1 MQENILVAEEAA
13 TVENRNASQREALS
27 MDGVQPIDM
36 PRSDQLER
44 LSPCLIRAENSAD
57 PAAYEARKE
66 TFVEEPPV
74 QCGDLVEQ
82 SCCVEMNSEG
92 DRGSHLPAH
101 TVEEN
106 MNSLCMAGGV
116 ESGLSPVEEDLGQ
129 SAPMELVATIEGGPN
144 PIRNEEVILPTEHV
158 GMASFKEIE
167 SSAPK
172 EVTSV
177 ISENPVVLESVSQ
190 RIETE
195 IPVSSLRQEGTTQQ
209 PLPVCLS
216 VSTTVVSELSGDP
229 FAILA
234 QADHDGSFVEAKI
247 PETRAKLVDVEA
259 SASVDNLKG
268 EPVGGKHKSE
278 GFLAKSVTSS
288 LPISIACQEGDLQP
302 LAMSCEKTGLPQNLR
317 TQQGSLA
324 ESLIGSIDE
333 VTDNLGRDLVGI
345 EGTEDLPVTQ
355 NTCVQKGTVAD
366 PIFVGEPRTSSIPE
380 FPEVS
385 VEGEY
390 HSVEV
395 LPLKSSC
402 QQVAPTQIQ
411 GVEEVVTEEQEVGMI
426 DACVAGEPRGVA
438 QHLGGIDSG
447 SISQVPRLEAAE
459 RTSTTASPSVIEEP
473 LITWRKNPWSDDHD
487 VSFGGIV
494 HTRVT
499 PEELGQV
506 NEGADFEV
514 PLEIVQ
520 GPQVEHNYGQ
530 KVSTGLVPDDGA
542 TLAGTEVPV
551 LGESALEPEADAT
564 ESLAENHSET
574 IDERSNGGPIGKMIN
589 GGIELDHSAVPLEEP
604 LSKSTKSTC
613 EEQWQ
618 NSEITASEMMGS
630 IQVTATGL
638 GPSYTQQEVETGVQC
653 LPEKRSTNYGDV
665 LALDREQEHA
675 SPIVVDPMKISQSQ
689 QVVSNQVTSILYV
702 LCFYSGCFVFWSWLI
717 TCVFLP
723 LLFDSSLCH
732 CWWLQVHTYKKKGR
746 PPVQNQGTPNR
757 ARRDGAFHPD
767 PKRKK
772 RLQNP
777 GGRRVRPRP
786 IDPDQPVIIFVEGR
800 DKVRDFL
807 LFFISVLMP
816 NREGSHE

>member
-13 TVENRNASQREALS
+13 TAENRHASQREALL
-27 MDGVQPIDM
+27 MDAVKPIDM
-36 PRSDQLER
+36 PRSDQLEK
-44 LSPCLIRAENSAD
+44 LLPCLIRAENSAD
-57 PAAYEARKE
+57 PAAYEPRIE

-74 QCGDLVEQ
+74 QRGDLVEQ

-92 DRGSHLPAH
+92 DRESLSPAH

-106 MNSLCMAGGV
+106 MKSLCTAGGL

-129 SAPMELVATIEGGPN
+129 SVPMELVATLEGGPN
-144 PIRNEEVILPTEHV
+144 PIRDEEMILPTEHV

-172 EVTSV
+172 EVTST

-190 RIETE
+190 RTETE
-195 IPVSSLRQEGTTQQ
+195 IPVSSLRQEDTTQQ

-216 VSTTVVSELSGDP
+216 VSRTAVSELSGDP

-247 PETRAKLVDVEA
+247 PETRAKLVDLEA
-259 SASVDNLKG
+259 SASVDNLKD

-302 LAMSCEKTGLPQNLR
+302 LAISCEKTGSPQNLR

-333 VTDNLGRDLVGI
+333 VTENLGRDLVGI

-355 NTCVQKGTVAD
+355 NTCLQKGTVAD
-366 PIFVGEPRTSSIPE
+366 PVLVGEPRTSIPE

-385 VEGEY
+385 VGGEY
-390 HSVEV
+390 HSVEM

-402 QQVAPTQIQ
+402 KQVTPTQIQ
-411 GVEEVVTEEQEVGMI
+411 GMEEVVTEEQEVGMI
-426 DACVAGEPRGVA
+426 HACVAGDPRCVA
-438 QHLGGIDSG
+438 QHLEGIDGG

-506 NEGADFEV
+506 NEGVDFEV

-530 KVSTGLVPDDGA
+530 KGSTSLVPDDGA
-542 TLAGTEVPV
+542 TLAGTDVPV
-551 LGESALEPEADAT
+551 LGESALGPEAGAT

-574 IDERSNGGPIGKMIN
+574 IDEKSNGGPIENMIN
-589 GGIELDHSAVPLEEP
+589 GGIEIDHSAVPLEEP

-630 IQVTATGL
+630 ILVTATGL

-653 LPEKRSTNYGDV
+653 LPEKRSTNNGDV

-675 SPIVVDPMKISQSQ
+675 SPSVVDPMKISQSQ
-689 QVVSNQVTSILYV
+689 QVVSNQVISIL
-702 LCFYSGCFVFWSWLI
+702 LCSM
-717 TCVFLP
+717 
-723 LLFDSSLCH
+723 LLLLLLSFMILVDILCLSSS
-732 CWWLQVHTYKKKGR
+732 
-746 PPVQNQGTPNR
+746 PV
-757 ARRDGAFHPD
+757 
-767 PKRKK
+767 
-772 RLQNP
+772 
-777 GGRRVRPRP
+777 
-786 IDPDQPVIIFVEGR
+786 
-800 DKVRDFL
+800 
-807 LFFISVLMP
+807 
-816 NREGSHE
+816 